1 MSRVIYVTVHSYI
14 LVGRFHA
21 RMKICLHECTKGAP
35 FNEQKRALRLTDA
48 FEAAESAESAILRM
62 ARVNCNSVTVTC
74 RFYLLRSLGKSFRIR
89 GRKDEK
95 T

>member
-1 MSRVIYVTVHSYI
+1 MRKFVAVHSYI

-48 FEAAESAESAILRM
+48 LEAAESAESA
-62 ARVNCNSVTVTC
+62 VKPSVEG
-74 RFYLLRSLGKSFRIR
+74 FANGA
-89 GRKDEK
+89 E
-95 T
+95 